1 MEKNEYIAWKIFV
14 GYLIILVV
22 LTLFAKDVL

>member
-1 MEKNEYIAWKIFV
+1 MEKNEYTAWKIFV
-14 GYLIILVV
+14 GYLIILVA